1 MPMNCRSFAPVGQVT
16 RRLLACT
23 LVGMFATASAEATSL
38 NFKLSDV
45 VVQADGT
52 QATSGSLNALLDLT
66 GDYVA
71 HPPNVSSLNVAFELN
86 GHPAGVAF
94 GAPQDPAANRLIPN
108 GVPFAGATQL
118 PHVVRFAKDAGAPV
132 QAVDGALMVT
142 VPFTLAAGITA
153 GSFPVRFIT
162 GNELGSGNAVA
173 LPITLVDGSITVV
186 PAGPFIM
193 GDYNRNG
200 LVDAADYGLWRK
212 TMGQSGIGLAAD
224 GNGNNLVDA
233 VDYSVWRAH
242 FGHSAIGSAL
252 VPGIPEPATWR
263 LLAVAIMMLL
273 SGRHTSRRW

>member
-1 MPMNCRSFAPVGQVT
+1 MPMNCRSIASVGQAAM
-16 RRLLACT
+16 RLLVCT
-23 LVGMFATASAEATSL
+23 FVGMFTTAIAEATSL

-45 VVQADGT
+45 IVQTDGSHS
-52 QATSGSLNALLDLT
+52 TSGSINALLDLT
-66 GDYVA
+66 GGYVA

-94 GAPQDPAANRLIPN
+94 GAPQDPAATRLIPN

-162 GNELGSGNAVA
+162 GNELGSGNAVV

-193 GDYNRNG
+193 GDYNGNG

-212 TMGQSGIGLAAD
+212 TMGQTGIGLAAD
-224 GNGNNLVDA
+224 GNSNNLVDA
-233 VDYSVWRAH
+233 GDYSVWRSN
-242 FGHSAIGSAL
+242 FGHQ
-252 VPGIPEPATWR
+252 
-263 LLAVAIMMLL
+263 
-273 SGRHTSRRW
+273 RRWQCTGAGNS